1 MKRDTYSKP
10 KKTGTQAAVDK
21 VPSSVTP
28 QESQRPKLMRNMIV
42 EASISA
48 IDDDGYGTAR
58 IDGMAY
64 KIGGA
69 LPGDVV
75 LAKIDHV
82 SFGNVI
88 AHLHKL
94 LKPSPQR
101 SKNPPCTVSAE
112 CLGCPLIAMRYTDQK
127 VWKRGMVLNELNR
140 YPALAGVT
148 VHPLLSPDRL
158 IHYRN
163 SAKLIVAGKH
173 SEPFLGIYRRASH
186 DVFDLE
192 ACPIHHP
199 LINRVMEVVRKGIT
213 RLKVPIYNPRS
224 KMGLLRYLVVRVSEA
239 EQKAMVVLITADKS
253 YNEIHHLS
261 KFIREALPEV
271 EVIASNVNSSEGNVI
286 FGQKDTFLTTK
297 RYLTERVG
305 DVYVQISP
313 RSFFQ
318 VNSSGAQLIY
328 EKVREWVA
336 PDASTTVLDLYC
348 GIGGIGLFLAGQARK
363 IIGIEVV
370 EEAVADARKNARL
383 NGFKNCRFEAGDAAE
398 LLEELADEGEKVD
411 KVVLNPPRK
420 GCDEHVLQRVAGL
433 SPRTIV
439 YVSCSPESL
448 MRDLDILKKLGYVC
462 REIQPVDMFPQTV
475 HVENV
480 ARLEKIDKSA

>member
-1 MKRDTYSKP
+1 
-10 KKTGTQAAVDK
+10 
-21 VPSSVTP
+21 
-28 QESQRPKLMRNMIV
+28 MIV
-42 EASISA
+42 ETAVLG

-58 IDGMAY
+58 VEGMTFR
-64 KIGGA
+64 IGGA

-75 LAKIDHV
+75 LARIEHV
-82 SFGNVI
+82 SFGTVI
-88 AHLHKL
+88 ARLHKL
-94 LKPSPQR
+94 LQSSAMR
-101 SKNPPCTVSAE
+101 SKRPPCRVSAE
-112 CLGCPLIAMRYTDQK
+112 CLGCPLIAMRYVDQK
-127 VWKRGMVLNELNR
+127 VWKRGMVLNEMAG
-140 YPALAGVT
+140 YPELAGTT
-148 VHPLLSPDRL
+148 VHPLLSPERL

-173 SEPFLGIYRRASH
+173 SEPYLGIYRRASH

-192 ACPIHHP
+192 ECPIHHP
-199 LINRVMEVVRKGIT
+199 LINRVMDTVRRGIT

-224 KMGLLRYLVVRVSEA
+224 KMGLLRYLVVRISEF
-239 EQKAMVVLITADKS
+239 EQKAMVVLVTADKG

-271 EVIASNVNSSEGNVI
+271 EVVASNINNSEGNVI
-286 FGQKDTFLTTK
+286 FGQKDTFLTK
-297 RYLTERVG
+297 KQFLTEQVG
-305 DVYVQISP
+305 DIYLQISP

-318 VNSSGAQLIY
+318 VNSRGAHLIY

-336 PDASTTVLDLYC
+336 ADDSSTVLDLYC
-348 GIGGIGLFLAGQARK
+348 GIGGIGLFLAGQAKK

-383 NGFKNCRFEAGDAAE
+383 NGFNNCRFEAGDAAE
-398 LLEELADEGEKVD
+398 LLEEMADERERID
-411 KVVLNPPRK
+411 AVVLNPPRK

-439 YVSCSPESL
+439 YVSCSPQSL
-448 MRDLDILKKLGYVC
+448 MRDLSVLKKLGYTC

-480 ARLEKIDKSA
+480 ARLEKDDKSA

>member
-1 MKRDTYSKP
+1 MKKERNFQPNEKRFKAPAAASAAPVAQREQKP
-10 KKTGTQAAVDK
+10 RL
-21 VPSSVTP
+21 S
-28 QESQRPKLMRNMIV
+28 RNMIV
-42 EASISA
+42 ETSITA

-58 IDGMAY
+58 VDGMSF
-64 KIGGA
+64 KVGGA

-75 LAKIDHV
+75 RAKIDHV
-82 SFGNVI
+82 SFGNVV

-94 LKPSPQR
+94 LQPSPLR
-101 SKNPPCTVSAE
+101 SKNPPCAVSAE
-112 CLGCPLIAMRYTDQK
+112 CLGCPLIAMRYVDQK
-127 VWKRGMVLNELNR
+127 VWKRGMVLNELAK
-140 YPALAGVT
+140 YPALIGIT
-148 VHPLLSPDRL
+148 IHPLLSPDRL

-199 LINRVMEVVRKGIT
+199 LINRVMETVRRGISK
-213 RLKVPIYNPRS
+213 LKVPIYNPRS
-224 KMGLLRYLVVRVSEA
+224 KMGLLRYLVVRVSES

-261 KFIREALPEV
+261 RFIREALPEV
-271 EVIASNVNSSEGNVI
+271 EVVASNVNSSEGNVI

-297 RYLTERVG
+297 RCLTERIG

-318 VNSSGAQLIY
+318 VNSSAAHLLY
-328 EKVREWVA
+328 EKVREWAA
-336 PDASTTVLDLYC
+336 PDRDSTVLDLYC
-348 GIGGIGLFLAGQARK
+348 GIGGIGLFLAGQAGK
-363 IIGIEVV
+363 VIGIEVV
-370 EEAVADARKNARL
+370 EEAVADARKNARI
-383 NGFKNCRFEAGDAAE
+383 NGFTNCRFEAGDAAE
-398 LLEELADEGEKVD
+398 LLEELADDGEHID
-411 KVVLNPPRK
+411 IVVLNPPRK
-420 GCDEHVLQRVAGL
+420 GCDENVLQRVAGL
-433 SPRTIV
+433 SPGRIV
-439 YVSCSPESL
+439 YVSCSPQTL
-448 MRDLDILKKLGYVC
+448 MRDLDVLKNLGYVC

-480 ARLEKIDKSA
+480 ARLEKDDKSA